1 MAIASLSR
9 RAAAMSTVERSE
21 MRPSLLAAATISAPR
36 RCAFLSATSAVCSS
50 ALLALASRARG
61 PRSAGLSAGV
71 GSFGSIVREEMGFGR
86 KAKDTVTGS
95 SRLRQG
101 RRVGGGRGGGG
112 RGHTLVVDGAPN
124 AARGHA
130 AANLRFARVGAMPQ
144 PAPRARVD
152 LSLYWCPSSISR
164 SRRSSCAA
172 SAYRWGRLGGP
183 ITDERLGVTFHYP
196 KKRHV
201 AFACLV
207 GWAGDNA
214 SLWNKA
220 EATERRRDSVVA
232 REVQVAIPRELAPD
246 SQIAL
251 AVAFATFLRETR
263 GVAVDVAVHN
273 PRARDGE
280 SQPHARLLMTTRRVA
295 DDGSFGEKTRELD
308 SLKTRSA
315 SVEVIRSSWA
325 AMCNTALEDARV
337 RSA

>member
-1 MAIASLSR
+1 MLAGVAGAGAGAIRWLWMGLPTPQA
-9 RAAAMSTVERSE
+9 
-21 MRPSLLAAATISAPR
+21 
-36 RCAFLSATSAVCSS
+36 
-50 ALLALASRARG
+50 RARCCKPSVCACRG
-61 PRSAGLSAGV
+61 DAPSPNRAPVSIYHLS
-71 GSFGSIVREEMGFGR
+71 F
-86 KAKDTVTGS
+86 
-95 SRLRQG
+95 
-101 RRVGGGRGGGG
+101 
-112 RGHTLVVDGAPN
+112 
-124 AARGHA
+124 
-130 AANLRFARVGAMPQ
+130 
-144 PAPRARVD
+144 
-152 LSLYWCPSSISR
+152 SSISR
-164 SRRSSCAA
+164 SQGRSSCAA

-220 EATERRRDSVVA
+220 EATERRRNSVVA

-251 AVAFATFLRETR
+251 AVAFATFLRETH

-280 SQPHARLLMTTRRVA
+280 SQPHAHLLMTTRRVA

-325 AMCNTALEDARV
+325 AMCNTALEDAGVSERV
-337 RSA
+337 DHRSYACQGVDKETVHVDRAALALEEKGVATAAVAESNRAVNRNARRKARVVPPPMATTDAIAHNESQQPVRGARGRPR